1 MLAVHNVSPASQ
13 RVNTTKSVS
22 KHCSSDSDSDAPIYK
37 HKRFKLDTT
46 NYCGLESHL
55 REMNVET
62 ENGEISPEEMVN
74 STPSFLSQF
83 GSNRKRNANS
93 FNSSSPLRSQFA
105 ASSSQSSSP
114 VSRSKATTQQQRN
127 SLFDSRKQQPNFNT
141 IFNTNQ
147 STPTSTSTSKEYSSV
162 KVDSTLKRVF
172 EKKYN
177 YKRRLRHLP
186 SQEQNQQLSP
196 TSISLKNL
204 NNRVH
209 LADALAIMEEM
220 LMDKEEK
227 LREEFHLELQNK
239 LAEQYEQFVR
249 YNEDAVRSKLDNS
262 CSYLS

>member
-13 RVNTTKSVS
+13 RVNTSKSVS
-22 KHCSSDSDSDAPIYK
+22 KHCSSDSDSEPPIFTN
-37 HKRFKLDTT
+37 KRFKFDT
-46 NYCGLESHL
+46 NYCGLESTL

-62 ENGEISPEEMVN
+62 ENGEISPEEMIN
-74 STPSFLSQF
+74 STPTFLSQF

-105 ASSSQSSSP
+105 ATPQAPRTLKS
-114 VSRSKATTQQQRN
+114 TTQSRN
-127 SLFDSRKQQPNFNT
+127 LLFDSRKQQQQNFNS
-141 IFNTNQ
+141 ILNTNQ
-147 STPTSTSTSKEYSSV
+147 TTPSSTSTSKDLNTV
-162 KVDSTLKRVF
+162 KVDSALKRAF

-186 SQEQNQQLSP
+186 SQEQNQQTSP
-196 TSISLKNL
+196 SSISLKNL

-220 LMDKEEK
+220 LTEKEEK

-249 YNEDAVRSKLDNS
+249 YNEDAVRSKFDNS